1 MRRACAVIAVLIA
14 VALSAG
20 VDDAFAQHMATSTM
34 VARPDL
40 AQFQAAALEWLRA
53 TITSGQFIFG
63 AALGVVLAE
72 SGRFVWRWSMRTLGI
87 VCAVLGLIL
96 RHRLIAAGATVAVG
110 YVVYYLYFV

>member
-14 VALSAG
+14 LVLAAG
-20 VDDAFAQHMATSTM
+20 VDDAFAQHMAPSTM

-53 TITSGQFIFG
+53 TLTSGQFIFG
-63 AALGVVLAE
+63 AALGVALAE
-72 SGRFVWRWSMRTLGI
+72 GGRFTWRWSMRTFGF

-96 RHRLIAAGATVAVG
+96 RHRLIAAGGTAAVCYVLYYTV
-110 YVVYYLYFV
+110 FV